1 MAVFLRSL
9 LDFCFISLSP
19 WNLAPRADITFCPSC
34 FPQFFAW
41 FCYLSVSPWNLAP
54 LTMIIGASNPI
65 SSATSRGAE
74 VPNKHHVAPF
84 GGGCPLFSR
93 SKITPEIDHV
103 FHRFWKPK
111 GSQNP
116 SQNHLKS
123 IPGAIPKPTPK
134 KSQNYTEPNPSQPWK
149 STSRA
154 HAVLVFTYS
163 RFPTKKEKMVHKP
176 PKSIPK
182 TIQNP

>member
-65 SSATSRGAE
+65 CSATSRGAE

-84 GGGCPLFSR
+84 GGGCPLFRR

-103 FHRFWKPK
+103 FHRFPKPK
-111 GSQNP
+111 CSKFHPTITQNP
-116 SQNHLKS
+116 F
-123 IPGAIPKPTPK
+123 P
-134 KSQNYTEPNPSQPWK
+134 EP
-149 STSRA
+149 SRNQ
-154 HAVLVFTYS
+154 
-163 RFPTKKEKMVHKP
+163 P
-176 PKSIPK
+176 PKNNK
-182 TIQNP
+182 NIQNQTPPNLKIRALVHTPC